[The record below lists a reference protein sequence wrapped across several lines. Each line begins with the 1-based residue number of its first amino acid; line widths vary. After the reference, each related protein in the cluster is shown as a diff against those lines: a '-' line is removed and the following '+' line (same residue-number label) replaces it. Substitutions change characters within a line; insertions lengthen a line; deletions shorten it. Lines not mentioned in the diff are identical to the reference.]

1 MQNDWQLMPPSAASR
16 RFSGKN
22 HEEQQKMRFPLFS
35 RLLLIIVGGLLA
47 TGAYAAG
54 LSHKGNLHISDPV
67 EVNGKHLAAGDYT
80 VTWDGEGPDV
90 TLHIAR
96 QHKEITATSAKVV
109 SLKEKSSD
117 DAAVVTKNPS
127 GKRDLTGVRFA
138 GKALELDLTGASQMA
153 GDGVK

>member
-1 MQNDWQLMPPSAASR
+1 MK
-16 RFSGKN
+16 FS
-22 HEEQQKMRFPLFS
+22 LFS
-35 RLLLIIVGGLLA
+35 RFLIFIVGALLA

-54 LSHKGNLHISDPV
+54 VSHKGNLHISDPV

-96 QHKEITATSAKVV
+96 EHKEIAAAPAKVV
-109 SLKEKSSD
+109 NLSEKSSD
-117 DAAVVTKNPS
+117 DAAMVTNNPS

-138 GKALELDLTGASQMA
+138 GKAFEFDLTGASQMA